1 MKQKKFAKLM
11 NMGTILLMFVICIL
25 IYFAISRYS
34 SLCNYIGEFVRII
47 KPFIYGI
54 AFAYVLSPMC
64 QFYSLKIYK
73 HMFINFKDKEKAAKL
88 SDRLGIILAYISVI
102 FIFLLFVSFVIP
114 HIITSIERM
123 IENFPV
129 WVIKIDMYIKKLLT
143 IDPRMTKQVVNTALD
158 VYEKGINFVKTSIVD
173 NAQQIITVLSGSV
186 WEVVVFFK
194 NVAIGFIVSAYIL
207 CNRFKFKAQF
217 KKIVYAVLRNDIA
230 DVVLKELKFV
240 NKSFGGF
247 IDAKLLDS
255 FIIGVMAYI
264 ILMIMR
270 MPYPVLLSLIIGV
283 TNIIPFFGPFIG
295 AVPCLIIILLTNPL
309 KGLYFIIFIILLQQ
323 FDGNILG
330 PKLLGGKVGLSG
342 LWVLFAIL
350 VFGSYFGIAGMIV
363 GVPIFAVIYDLI
375 SRGINYLLRK
385 KGMSTNTEDYK

>member
-1 MKQKKFAKLM
+1 
-11 NMGTILLMFVICIL
+11 
-25 IYFAISRYS
+25 
-34 SLCNYIGEFVRII
+34 
-47 KPFIYGI
+47 
-54 AFAYVLSPMC
+54 
-64 QFYSLKIYK
+64 
-73 HMFINFKDKEKAAKL
+73 
-88 SDRLGIILAYISVI
+88 
-102 FIFLLFVSFVIP
+102 
-114 HIITSIERM
+114 
-123 IENFPV
+123 
-129 WVIKIDMYIKKLLT
+129 
-143 IDPRMTKQVVNTALD
+143 MTKQVVNTALD

-217 KKIVYAVLRNDIA
+217 KKIVYAVLRNDVA